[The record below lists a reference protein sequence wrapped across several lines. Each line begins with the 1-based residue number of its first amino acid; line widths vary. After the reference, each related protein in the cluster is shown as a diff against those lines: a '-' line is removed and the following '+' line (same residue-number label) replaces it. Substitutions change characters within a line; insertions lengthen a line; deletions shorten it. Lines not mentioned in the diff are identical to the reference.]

1 MAGFCIFCEQT
12 PCACG
17 GTTKPKPKKRAAKKV
32 SPDDP
37 LRRMKARASVGDDV
51 NATRET
57 PAARP
62 TEVVGMTSRQVD
74 PTMEALRVFA
84 WHGMLHPSE
93 TKKYGA
99 ELERPRPT
107 GKLQDRVSDE
117 Q

>member
-12 PCACG
+12 PCVCG
-17 GTTKPKPKKRAAKKV
+17 GTMKPKPKKRATKKAPPS
-32 SPDDP
+32 SPLD
-37 LRRMKARASVGDDV
+37 RMKARASGAYEV

-74 PTMEALRVFA
+74 PAMEALRVFA

-93 TKKYGA
+93 IKKYGA
-99 ELERPRPT
+99 ALERPRPT